1 MLPVK
6 REVDAAGGS
15 GEYLAPSAPP
25 GDEGVYEDDRES
37 SDDDGSLV
45 EVATQGGG
53 GGGSDEY
60 AEYLLRVV
68 PWTDWDKLFGGN
80 ESDDGEVEEGDGEEE
95 PSSSSGPTATG
106 SGKGAWEAEFRRR
119 EYLLARFASAAPQE
133 TEADATS
140 RRDRSLSADAL
151 FATQSPSHGA
161 SGGLQFAE
169 RGFARLCREGEETVR
184 LRREALA
191 EEARMEQRRR
201 NRVGSGVFYSQ
212 RRDMEGIANIPPR
225 YRKKV
230 ILEVEEGEEEESGG
244 KDARRAS
251 PPSANPDA
259 ERRRVYHGT
268 MDSAQGS
275 DYCLMIMRDDH
286 TVDLIPT
293 GRYSWY
299 NFKFSHKLSA
309 FASKRAAKRQHW
321 QAVRQARTA
330 AAEES
335 AEAEPADDD
344 GAAEELNRVE
354 RRLRARTHLQSVLLE
369 NRRNFFEAHTN
380 QNSALP
386 VARESLRVSTFG
398 DAATE
403 RSRPPDATRF
413 RGATEARDAEAES
426 EVRAGVDE
434 QPGRWAKSPRTVA
447 REAAT
452 LVDATDWLAAR
463 DGSTTRPQ
471 RSPSLLD
478 GSERSPSPSASPRDS
493 NSSLGDDALD
503 LIGDGSGASAAATAA
518 ATGTDASLTVHLT
531 EQGRAL
537 QRLLDR
543 ERRQHERGER
553 ATDTGEEPFASQTS
567 TTAQT
572 EYGASPE
579 AAETAVVGSK
589 RLAPPP
595 SELPAAS
602 SALPPL
608 PPLPPHTLPDRNAPI
623 EEAHLRAALHFLHQ
637 QRVPVTVRDFLSYF
651 TPWFPSQKARVGALI
666 KQLCVAREMPPGSK
680 RVYLFLRDDA
690 S

>member
-6 REVDAAGGS
+6 REAAAAGGS
-15 GEYLAPSAPP
+15 GEHLAPSALP

-45 EVATQGGG
+45 EVATEDGGG
-53 GGGSDEY
+53 GDDEY

-80 ESDDGEVEEGDGEEE
+80 ESDDAETEEGDGEEE
-95 PSSSSGPTATG
+95 PSSSSGPTAAG

-133 TEADATS
+133 TEAAATA

-151 FATQSPSHGA
+151 FATQPPSHSA
-161 SGGLQFAE
+161 SGGLHFSE

-212 RRDMEGIANIPPR
+212 RRDMEGIADIPPR

-230 ILEVEEGEEEESGG
+230 ILEVEEGEEAGG

-251 PPSANPDA
+251 PPSADPDA

-321 QAVRQARTA
+321 QAARQARTAAA

-344 GAAEELNRVE
+344 GTAEELNRVE
-354 RRLRARTHLQSVLLE
+354 RRLRARTHLQSALLE
-369 NRRNFFEAHTN
+369 NRRNFFEAHAN

-386 VARESLRVSTFG
+386 VARESLRVSAFG
-398 DAATE
+398 GAATE
-403 RSRPPDATRF
+403 RPRPSDATRS
-413 RGATEARDAEAES
+413 RGA
-426 EVRAGVDE
+426 
-434 QPGRWAKSPRTVA
+434 
-447 REAAT
+447 
-452 LVDATDWLAAR
+452 
-463 DGSTTRPQ
+463 
-471 RSPSLLD
+471 
-478 GSERSPSPSASPRDS
+478 
-493 NSSLGDDALD
+493 
-503 LIGDGSGASAAATAA
+503 I
-518 ATGTDASLTVHLT
+518 
-531 EQGRAL
+531 
-537 QRLLDR
+537 
-543 ERRQHERGER
+543 ER
-553 ATDTGEEPFASQTS
+553 ATPR
-567 TTAQT
+567 
-572 EYGASPE
+572 PR
-579 AAETAVVGSK
+579 V
-589 RLAPPP
+589 R
-595 SELPAAS
+595 
-602 SALPPL
+602 SA
-608 PPLPPHTLPDRNAPI
+608 
-623 EEAHLRAALHFLHQ
+623 
-637 QRVPVTVRDFLSYF
+637 
-651 TPWFPSQKARVGALI
+651 
-666 KQLCVAREMPPGSK
+666 
-680 RVYLFLRDDA
+680 
-690 S
+690 